1 MRSCGHA
8 LLALIIALS
17 VAGTAMSA
25 ASGAAPKGRFKV
37 NGHRLYLTCA
47 GSGRPVVVLD
57 AGLGSDHGI
66 WSNPARSAK
75 RLHTR
80 VCAYDRYGIG
90 LSDRTNKV
98 KTIGAAAVDLHALLL
113 KAKLKA
119 PYVLVAHSIA
129 GLVDREFARRYPKN
143 VAGMVMLDTAPDDW
157 DVYTG
162 TKTFVFGGE
171 SLNVVA
177 ASAALRAK
185 DSLSAKPVVVIE
197 SGNPVEVSAWAP
209 GKSDFYAYWDSAQRA
224 LAKISSN
231 SIFAVATSIDHEIPS
246 NAPDLTDEAMRLV
259 VDAARKHAK
268 LPSCADSTL
277 PAKGGACDPA

>member
-1 MRSCGHA
+1 MRSCARA

-47 GSGRPVVVLD
+47 GSGRPLVVLD

-90 LSDRTNKV
+90 LSDPTNKV
-98 KTIGAAAVDLHALLL
+98 KTVGAAAVDLHALLL
-113 KAKLKA
+113 KGKLKA

-129 GLVDREFARRYPKN
+129 GLVDREFARRYPKS

-209 GKSDFYAYWDSAQRA
+209 GKSDFYAYWNSAQRK

-277 PAKGGACDPA
+277 PANGGACDPA